1 MPGRL
6 ESKVAIVTGGG
17 SGFGQ
22 GIATKFVQEGAKVI
36 IADIAQ
42 DNGSRVAKELGCEFH
57 LSNVTK
63 REDWEALLN
72 KVLDTHGRLDIVINN
87 AGGTYMN
94 KACLLGHFQPGSILL
109 TNLLSLPYKSQT
121 KISTS
126 SSTST

>member
-6 ESKVAIVTGGG
+6 ENKVAIVTGGG

-36 IADIAQ
+36 IADLAQ

-63 REDWEALLN
+63 RDDWEALLQ

-94 KACLLGHFQPGSILL
+94 KARLLGHSIKLNPL
-109 TNLLSLPYKSQT
+109 IDIPSLPCKSRT